1 MSELAGS
8 SARLP
13 LKPEDLYRP
22 RLGAQREP
30 ISKVAMSELRAWRE
44 MSEQAAAAQ
53 AVEHAGEPTAGHR

>member
-8 SARLP
+8 LTRPP

-30 ISKVAMSELRAWRE
+30 RSKVTMSELRAWRE
-44 MSEQAAAAQ
+44 MSEKTPGAQ
-53 AVEHAGEPTAGHR
+53 PVESAI